1 MLPRLLLAVILFA
14 GLVSAQEND
23 RDKIIKPELAQ
34 YLNDTTLIE
43 IFSSISKE
51 HKTFLDIAPIP
62 EFDELTDLDNE
73 NVNQVLESISEF
85 NDLVNNDQK
94 LLWSVEQSVKSS
106 KDYDTCETDI
116 VSTVCTY
123 FRDKGDH
130 SITVVQEITPHW
142 ITYKEYYSRRVFE
155 GVDSL
160 PPVLFE
166 RLDLDFGSM
175 YLFRDQFM
183 TRDGK
188 RYLMQFYRPPSPP
201 ECAKERLFT
210 VEKMIGDDETTIYTP
225 WGTSSN
231 QEIVYKSTFY
241 HCFPVLGKKDSHP
254 ISCNEMISKGNILTF
269 RISAW
274 SYKNEQLYHSWVGT
288 WDFNSQSGT
297 WISFD
302 EDGTFKNTG
311 PM

>member
-1 MLPRLLLAVILFA
+1 MLLRILLTVVLFA
-14 GLVSAQEND
+14 GLVSAQENNG
-23 RDKIIKPELAQ
+23 DKIIKPELKH
-34 YLNDTTLIE
+34 YFNDTTLIE
-43 IFSSISKE
+43 IFSDISKE
-51 HKTFLDIAPIP
+51 NKTFLDIPPLPI
-62 EFDELTDLDNE
+62 FDELTDLDNE
-73 NVNQVLESISEF
+73 NVDQVLESVSEF
-85 NDLVNNDQK
+85 NELVNNGQK
-94 LLWSVEQSVKSS
+94 ILRSVEQSVKSS

-166 RLDLDFGSM
+166 RLDLDYEM
-175 YLFRDQFM
+175 HLFRDQFM

-188 RYLMQFYRPPSPP
+188 RLLVQFYRPPSPP

-210 VEKMIGDDETTIYTP
+210 VEKMIGDDESTIYTP

-241 HCFPVLGKKDSHP
+241 HCLPVLGKKDSHP
-254 ISCNEMISKGNILTF
+254 LSCNEMISKGNILTL
-269 RISAW
+269 RISNW
-274 SYKNEQLYHSWVGT
+274 SYKNEQLYHFWVGT
-288 WDFNSQSGT
+288 WDWNSQSGT

-302 EDGTFKNTG
+302 EDGMVKNTG

>member
-1 MLPRLLLAVILFA
+1 MLFRLLLIAVLIA
-14 GLVSAQEND
+14 GLLSAQED
-23 RDKIIKPELAQ
+23 SGDKRTKSELEN
-34 YLNDTTLIE
+34 YSIDTTLIE
-43 IFSSISKE
+43 IFSTISK
-51 HKTFLDIAPIP
+51 KYDTFLDLPPIP
-62 EFDELTDLDNE
+62 IFDELTDLDNE
-73 NVNQVLESISEF
+73 NVNQVLESSERF
-85 NDLVNNDQK
+85 NELVNKAQNI
-94 LLWSVEQSVKSS
+94 LGSVEQSVKSS

-142 ITYKEYYSRRVFE
+142 ITYKEYYSGRVL

-166 RLDLDFGSM
+166 RLDLDFEM
-175 YLFRDQFM
+175 HLFRDQFM

-201 ECAKERLFT
+201 ECDKERLFT

-241 HCFPVLGKKDSHP
+241 HCLPFLGKKDSHP
-254 ISCNEMISKGNILTF
+254 LSCNEMISKGNKLTF

-274 SYKNEQLYHSWVGT
+274 SYKNKQLYHFWVGI
-288 WDFNSQSGT
+288 WDWGSRSGT
-297 WISFD
+297 WITFD
-302 EDGTFKNTG
+302 EDGMVKNTG